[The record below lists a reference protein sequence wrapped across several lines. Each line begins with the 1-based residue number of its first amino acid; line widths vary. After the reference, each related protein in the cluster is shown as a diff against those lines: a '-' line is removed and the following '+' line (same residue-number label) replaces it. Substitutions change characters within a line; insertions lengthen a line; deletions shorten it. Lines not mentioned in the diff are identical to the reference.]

1 MDYLLRPWRYQYI
14 TQSPSSSECIFCTI
28 ARSPNDEE
36 NLLVYRAQH
45 NFVVLNRFPYSSGH
59 LMVVPYEHLSSLAA
73 VKEEGTMEMMSLM
86 RHAETALRNAYQPS
100 GLNMGLNLGESAGA
114 GVADHVHMHV
124 LPRWKGDSNFMTVVG
139 ETRVL
144 PEELGETYRKV
155 KSALAAALSG
165 AAIQP

>member
-1 MDYLLRPWRYQYI
+1 MDYLWSPWRYQYI
-14 TQSPSSSECIFCTI
+14 THSSSSTECIFCAI
-28 ARSPNDEE
+28 ARSLNDEE
-36 NLLVYRAQH
+36 NLVVHRAQY

-73 VKEEGTMEMMSLM
+73 VKEEGAAEMMGLM
-86 RHAETALRNAYQPS
+86 RQAETALRNAYQPN

-124 LPRWKGDSNFMTVVG
+124 LPRWAGDSNFMTVVG

-144 PEELGETYRKV
+144 PEDLGETYRKV
-155 KSALAAALSG
+155 KAALETGLSG